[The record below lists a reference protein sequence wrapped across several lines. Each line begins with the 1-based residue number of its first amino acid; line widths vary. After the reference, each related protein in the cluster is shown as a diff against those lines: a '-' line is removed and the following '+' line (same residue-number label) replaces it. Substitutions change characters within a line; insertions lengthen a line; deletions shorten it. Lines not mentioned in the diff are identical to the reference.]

1 MVKIVLKEVAK
12 VVIVVFKSCCYIWV
26 LAVMVTVRQSFSA
39 VTNVVVM
46 ISDRLPAVILGAGV
60 NNFAK
65 STNF

>member
-39 VTNVVVM
+39 VTNVVM
-46 ISDRLPAVILGAGV
+46 INDRLPAVISGAGV